1 MTRPQKT
8 LAAAALAAS
17 SIATTSS
24 ASDAGGNETKEQVEQ
39 RLQALDGKLFNAA
52 FVECDMDVLDDLLA
66 QDFEFYH
73 DRDGLSYTSS
83 AAFIED
89 VSRECGPE
97 GTGMKRILVPD
108 SLSTHMLGDYGAMQ
122 MGKHEFHQVVSD
134 GSSIAREKGVFI
146 HIWQRSGESSEGWQI
161 TRIVSYDHEGIE

>member
-1 MTRPQKT
+1 MTRTQKT

-17 SIATTSS
+17 ALTATAS
-24 ASDAGGNETKEQVEQ
+24 ASDTDGIETQEQVAQ
-39 RLQALDGKLFNAA
+39 RLQALDAKLFNAA

-73 DRDGLSYTSS
+73 DRDGLSYMSS

-89 VSRECGPE
+89 VSRECGPD
-97 GTGMKRILVPD
+97 GTGMKRVLVSD

-122 MGKHEFHQVVSD
+122 MGKHEFHQVMSD
-134 GSSIAREKGVFI
+134 GPSIARERGVFI
-146 HIWQRSGESSEGWQI
+146 HIWQRSSDSSEGWQI
-161 TRIVSYDHEGIE
+161 TRIISYDHEGIE

>member
-1 MTRPQKT
+1 MTRTQKT

-17 SIATTSS
+17 TLATGAS
-24 ASDAGGNETKEQVEQ
+24 ASDADRTETQEQVAL
-39 RLQALDGKLFNAA
+39 RLQALDAKLFNAA
-52 FVECDMDVLDDLLA
+52 FVDCDTDVLDDLLA

-89 VSRECGPE
+89 VSRECGPD
-97 GTGMKRILVPD
+97 GTGMKRVLIPD

-122 MGKHEFHQVVSD
+122 MGKHEFHQVVSG

-146 HIWQRSGESSEGWQI
+146 HVWQRSSESSEGW
-161 TRIVSYDHEGIE
+161 